1 MNHQVTLTPNQEMV
15 WNVLSASGMPLG
27 AYALLDQLKGSNF
40 KAPLQVYRA
49 LDKLVELG
57 MVHRLESLNARM
69 TTTGPGPLVGGVIIA
84 RWRPRNIGWIALAG
98 LSLYG
103 LAPLGLAVLAPLA
116 QAVGVEAVLLACGLA
131 CLIAPLLAMLQPSSR
146 RFSK

>member
-15 WNVLSASGMPLG
+15 WNALSAAGTPLG

-57 MVHRLESLNARM
+57 MVHRLESLNAFVACAHDHDRS
-69 TTTGPGPLVGGVIIA
+69 GPLAFANCDACGQVEEFADSDIGRGLA
-84 RWRPRNIGWIALAG
+84 RWSKSHAFNPTKVTVELHG
-98 LSLYG
+98 L
-103 LAPLGLAVLAPLA
+103 
-116 QAVGVEAVLLACGLA
+116 CGG
-131 CLIAPLLAMLQPSSR
+131 CR
-146 RFSK
+146 EGKK